1 LAIGTIEPRK
11 NFPMLVRAFDGVA
24 AHHPD
29 LVLVVAGAPGWGA
42 DEFDA
47 ALTAAAHRGRV
58 HTPGYVSAGD
68 RRDLLA
74 GASVL
79 AYPSRYEGFG
89 FPPLE
94 AMAAGVPVVATRAG
108 AVPEVVGGA
117 ARLVASEDTD
127 AFADALH
134 TVLTDD
140 AARHDLVTRGNRRHD
155 AFSWRAAASELVA
168 LYESMRS

>member
-1 LAIGTIEPRK
+1 
-11 NFPMLVRAFDGVA
+11 RAFDAVA
-24 AHHPD
+24 SRHPE
-29 LVLVVAGAPGWGA
+29 LVLVIAGARGWGA

-47 ALTAAAHRGRV
+47 ALATSAHRERV
-58 HTPGYVSAGD
+58 HTPGYVSVDD

-117 ARLVASEDTD
+117 ARLVASDDAD

-134 TVLTDD
+134 AVLTED
-140 AARHDLVTRGNRRHD
+140 AVRHDLVTRGNGRHD
-155 AFSWRAAASELVA
+155 AFSWQAAAAGLVA
-168 LYESMRS
+168 LYEAAR